1 MAVRVRVKISR
12 GSREKTLIVLVN
24 SGAESEE
31 PVVVVSP
38 RDAIDLGFNLE
49 EFDVVEVELASG
61 KTQGLISRE
70 KVILELLS
78 ENGSTLSTTQ
88 AYLAVD
94 ENLIEPLITDATIDE
109 LGIVV
114 LSFKKGL
121 WRHRNDPPNITR
133 YSAPYK

>member
-38 RDAIDLGFNLE
+38 RDARDLGFNLE
-49 EFDVVEVELASG
+49 GFDIVEVELASG

-70 KVILELLS
+70 KVTLELLS

-94 ENLIEPLITDATIDE
+94 ENLIEPLITDA
-109 LGIVV
+109 VV
-114 LSFKKGL
+114 KLL
-121 WRHRNDPPNITR
+121 WF
-133 YSAPYK
+133 S

>member
-1 MAVRVRVKISR
+1 
-12 GSREKTLIVLVN
+12 VLVN

-49 EFDVVEVELASG
+49 ESDVIEVELASG

-94 ENLIEPLITDATIDE
+94 ENLIEPLITNATIDE